1 MENGAFWLAAGLM
14 AALTA
19 AALAGAMLRA
29 ARRATRAA
37 PAAGAEDLRIYRDQL
52 AEVERDLARGT
63 LPEAEAARLR
73 TEIAR
78 RLLEADRKTQAAA
91 PARFLNPR
99 VLLAGVAAV
108 LLATAAALILY
119 DRLGVPGYP
128 DVPLAVRLAE
138 ADRRMA
144 ERPSQAEGEAA
155 APALPA
161 REPDAEFAALMDQ
174 LRAAVDP
181 ATATDLRG
189 LDLLARNEF
198 ALGNVA
204 AAIAA
209 QQRLIAVKADAVTA
223 DDHAM
228 LADMLVAAAGGY
240 VSPEAE
246 AAIVAALQLDPRH
259 GLATYYAGLLF
270 AQNGRFDRAFALWR
284 PLLEDGPQDA
294 PWVPALRA
302 DITEIAFRAGVSY
315 TPPPTAGAAALPGPT
330 AADIA
335 AAEDQSPEDRQA
347 MIEGMV
353 AQLGDRLATEGGPA
367 AEWARLIRAL
377 GVLGRTEEARAIL
390 AEAQTRFAGQSADLA
405 ELDAAAADA
414 GITP

>member
-19 AALAGAMLRA
+19 AGLAAAMLRA
-29 ARRATRAA
+29 ARRATDSAA
-37 PAAGAEDLRIYRDQL
+37 LPAGTEDLRIYRDQL
-52 AEVERDLARGT
+52 TEVERDLARGT
-63 LPEAEAARLR
+63 LPEAEATRLR

-78 RLLEADRKTQAAA
+78 RLLEADRKRQASVPKGALR
-91 PARFLNPR
+91 PATLIGG
-99 VLLAGVAAV
+99 LAAV
-108 LLATAAALILY
+108 LLACAAALLLY
-119 DRLGVPGYP
+119 DRLGTPGYP
-128 DVPLAVRLAE
+128 DVPLAARLAE

-144 ERPSQAEGEAA
+144 DRPGQAEAEAT
-155 APALPA
+155 APALSVPP
-161 REPDAEFAALMDQ
+161 PDAEFTALMDK

-181 ATATDLRG
+181 ATATDQRG

-198 ALGNVA
+198 ALGNFP

-209 QQRLIAVKADAVTA
+209 QQRLIAVKGGAATA

-259 GLATYYAGLLF
+259 GLATYYAGLMF

-294 PWVPALRA
+294 PWVPALRE
-302 DITEIAFRAGVSY
+302 DIAEIAFRAGVNY
-315 TPPPTAGAAALPGPT
+315 TPPAAAAASGPT
-330 AADIA
+330 AEDVA
-335 AAEDQSPEDRQA
+335 AAEDMAPADRQA

-367 AEWARLIRAL
+367 EDWARLIRAL

-390 AEAQTRFAGQSADLA
+390 TEAQTRFAGQEADLA
-405 ELDAAAADA
+405 ALSAAATDA
-414 GITP
+414 GIAE